1 MPKQGETTTKF
12 RVDISELK
20 KNIADAQ
27 RQIRLANAEFK
38 AAAAGMDNWQTSSNG
53 LTAKLTQLRSVLT
66 SQKSVLDKLKK
77 EYELV
82 AKEQGANS
90 KGAQELAIRIKNQEA
105 AVNKTEHS
113 LNSYE
118 KELKDVE
125 QAEKLAAKNGKT
137 VEENLKELG
146 DTAEETGKDV
156 QKSSEGFTVMKGALA
171 NLAAQGIQ
179 VALSAMK
186 DLAKETWESV
196 KAAAAYSDEIN
207 TLSIQTGISAEKLQE
222 FKYMEDLID
231 VSTDTMTG
239 SMAKLIKNM
248 ANAQNGSKNTTAAF
262 EALGVAITDES
273 GELRNNQDVF
283 GEVIDALGKMENETQ
298 RDAYAMQIF
307 GKSAQ
312 DLNPLIEAGG
322 DKIAALAQEAHD
334 MGYVL
339 SGETLESL
347 NETQDALDRFSKVT
361 EGVKNNLV
369 AAFGP
374 TVTATIEPLVEV
386 LKDIPAAVSSGDFS
400 GVLESTKG
408 IIDGAIQTAQEQA
421 PQFIKTGL
429 SLARQVAV
437 GLIQELPSIQEA
449 SLGIIQSAI
458 EGITEESPK
467 LIEAAPPV
475 LEQLAS
481 GLIKAAPGLLSAANG
496 LIVTLGKSLIKTAP
510 VLLSYLPG
518 LISLISGG
526 IQSLA
531 PELLNGGVELILAII
546 DGFQQCLPLFLAL
559 LPLLIDQAGTLLE
572 EGLPLIITAATTL
585 FNGIIEA
592 LPGIIQLLIRE
603 LPGLVTAATNLLVKS
618 TPLLV
623 EAATTM
629 LKGIVQA
636 LPTIIRLMVADL
648 PYLINAITMTL
659 VANTPLILSA
669 AITMLTAVVSAIPEI
684 CIELA
689 KQVPSIV
696 STVYDG
702 IMEGVGSMIE
712 AGKSLI
718 AGVWDGIS
726 ASGDW
731 FKGKIAEWVGNIT
744 DYFKDLFDIHSPSG
758 LMRDMIGKN
767 LVLGL
772 ADGITDNVNE
782 VKDAM
787 RGLMQ
792 VTTGAALDMTDVK
805 VHAASGMIP
814 AETSGAMTGGI
825 VQNTYNTFNQTN
837 NSPKA
842 LSRLEIYRQTR
853 NQFAFATGG

>member
-1 MPKQGETTTKF
+1 MSKQGETTTKF
-12 RVDISELK
+12 KVDISELK

-38 AAAAGMDNWQTSSNG
+38 AASAGMDKWQTSSNG
-53 LTAKLTQLRSVLT
+53 LSAKMTQLKSVLT
-66 SQKSVLDKLKK
+66 SQKSVLENLKK
-77 EYELV
+77 EYDLV
-82 AKEQGANS
+82 AKEQGENS

-105 AVNKTEHS
+105 AVNNTEHS
-113 LNSYE
+113 LNNYE

-125 QAEKLAAKNGKT
+125 KAEKLAAKNGKS
-137 VEENLKELG
+137 VEENLRDLG
-146 DTAEETGKDV
+146 DQAEETGKEV
-156 QKSSEGFTVMKGALA
+156 EQSSGGFTVLKGALA

-179 VALSAMK
+179 VAISAMK

-196 KAAAAYSDEIN
+196 KAAAAYGDEIN
-207 TLSIQTGISAEKLQE
+207 TLSAQTGLSAETLQE
-222 FKYMEDLID
+222 YKYMEELLD
-231 VSTDTMTG
+231 VSTETLTG
-239 SMAKLIKNM
+239 SMAKLIRNM
-248 ANAQNGSKNTTAAF
+248 SNAKDGTGNAAEAF
-262 EALGVAITDES
+262 EALGISVTDAN
-273 GELRNNQDVF
+273 GELRSNQEVF
-283 GEVIDALGKMENETQ
+283 GEVVDALGKMENETQ
-298 RDAYAMQIF
+298 RDAYAMSIF

-322 DKIAALAQEAHD
+322 EKIAALTQEAHD

-339 SGETLESL
+339 EDETINSL
-347 NETQDALDRFSKVT
+347 NETQDALDRFSKVA
-361 EGVKNNLV
+361 EGAKNNLV

-374 TVTATIEPLVEV
+374 TVTATIEPLVGV
-386 LKDIPAAVSSGDFS
+386 LKDIPAAVVSGDFS
-400 GVLESTKG
+400 GIIESVKG
-408 IIDGAIQTAQEQA
+408 IAEDAIQTAKDQA

-437 GLIQELPSIQEA
+437 GIIQELPSIQEA
-449 SLGIIQSAI
+449 SLGIIQAAI
-458 EGITEESPK
+458 EGITEEAPK

-531 PELLNGGVELILAII
+531 PELLNGGVELLLAII
-546 DGFQQCLPLFLAL
+546 DGFQQSLPLFLDL

-592 LPGIIQLLIRE
+592 LPSIIQLLIRE

-636 LPTIIRLMVADL
+636 LPTIISLMVADL

-669 AITMLTAVVSAIPEI
+669 AITMMTAVVSAIPEI
-684 CIELA
+684 CVELT

-718 AGVWDGIS
+718 AGVWDGM
-726 ASGDW
+726 SGSTDW
-731 FKGKIAEWVGNIT
+731 IKGKISEWVGNVTGFI
-744 DYFKDLFDIHSPSG
+744 KDLFGIHSPSSV
-758 LMRDMIGKN
+758 MRDMIGKN

-782 VKDAM
+782 VKEAM
-787 RGLMQ
+787 QGLMQ
-792 VTTGAALDMTDVK
+792 ETTGAALDMTDVK

-814 AETSGAMTGGI
+814 AETSGAMAGGI

-842 LSRLEIYRQTR
+842 LSRLDIYRQTR
-853 NQFAFATGG
+853 NQLSFATGG

>member
-12 RVDISELK
+12 KVDISELK

-38 AAAAGMDNWQTSSNG
+38 AASAGMDKWQTSSNG
-53 LTAKLTQLRSVLT
+53 LSAKMTQLKSVLT
-66 SQKSVLDKLKK
+66 SQKSVLENLKK
-77 EYELV
+77 EYDLV
-82 AKEQGANS
+82 AKEQGENS

-113 LNSYE
+113 LNNYE
-118 KELKDVE
+118 KELKDV
-125 QAEKLAAKNGKT
+125 QKAEKLAAKNGKS
-137 VEENLKELG
+137 VEENLRDLG
-146 DTAEETGKDV
+146 DQAEETGKEV
-156 QKSSEGFTVMKGALA
+156 EKSSDGFSVMKGVLA

-248 ANAQNGSKNTTAAF
+248 ASAQNGSKNTAAAF
-262 EALGVAITDES
+262 EALGIAITDES

-283 GEVIDALGKMENETQ
+283 GEVIDALSKMENETQ
-298 RDAYAMQIF
+298 RDAYSMQIF

-339 SGETLESL
+339 SGETLDSL

-361 EGVKNNLV
+361 EGAKNNLV

-374 TVTATIEPLVEV
+374 TVTATIEPLVGV
-386 LKDIPAAVSSGDFS
+386 LKDIPAAVASGDFS
-400 GVLESTKG
+400 GILESTKG

-421 PQFIKTGL
+421 PHFIKTGL

-437 GLIQELPSIQEA
+437 GIIQELPSIQEA
-449 SLGIIQSAI
+449 SLGIMMAFI
-458 EGITEESPK
+458 EGITEEAPK
-467 LIEAAPPV
+467 LIEAVPPV
-475 LEQLAS
+475 IEQLAD
-481 GLIKAAPGLLSAANG
+481 GLIKAAPGLIKAALGLIKTLSESIIATVPVLSAA
-496 LIVTLGKSLIKTAP
+496 AP
-510 VLLSYLPG
+510 RI
-518 LISLISGG
+518 ISEVIGG
-526 IQSLA
+526 ITELL
-531 PELLNGGVELILAII
+531 PELLNTGVDIILSII
-546 DGFQQCLPLFLAL
+546 DGILQM
-559 LPLLIDQAGTLLE
+559 LPLLVDALPDVIDAVTLFLQE
-572 EGLPLIITAATTL
+572 SLPAIIEAATVL
-585 FNGIIEA
+585 FHGIIEA
-592 LPGIIQLLIRE
+592 IPDIIQLLIQT
-603 LPGLVTAATNLLVKS
+603 LPGLITATTNLLVKN
-618 TPLLV
+618 TPVIV

-629 LKGIVQA
+629 LKGIIQA

-648 PYLINAITMTL
+648 PNLVNAITMTL
-659 VANTPLILSA
+659 IANTPLILAA
-669 AITMLTAVVSAIPEI
+669 AITMLGAVVSAIPEI

-696 STVYDG
+696 TEIYNG
-702 IMEGVGSMIE
+702 LMEGVGSMIE

-718 AGVWDGIS
+718 SGVWDGIS

-731 FKGKIAEWVGNIT
+731 FKGKISEWVGNIT
-744 DYFKDLFDIHSPSG
+744 SYFKDLFGIHSPSTI
-758 LMRDMIGKN
+758 MRDLIGKN

-782 VKDAM
+782 VKEAVQ
-787 RGLMQ
+787 GLMQ
-792 VTTGAALDMTDVK
+792 ETTGAALDMTDVK
-805 VHAASGMIP
+805 VHAASGMLP
-814 AETSGAMTGGI
+814 AASGTVTGGI

-842 LSRLEIYRQTR
+842 LSRLDIYRQTR
-853 NQFAFATGG
+853 NQLSFATGG